1 MPSLWTQMWFLP
13 KATIR
18 QIVDT
23 DPRQQMPLL
32 IFLAGIAQ
40 ALTSAAGLGMGE
52 QLSLFEMIAF
62 CLIFGP
68 LSTFLVVVFGGL
80 LLHRIAQFLHG
91 VASAAETRAAI
102 AWSWVPIITILP
114 LWIVRY
120 IFFGEELFK
129 LKKTAIES
137 TSGLSVLYESINLI
151 EFAVVIWGALLL
163 YSALAEVNQF
173 SAWRGFLAVVLSIT
187 AFFVPLFFLS
197 ILFALF

>member
-1 MPSLWTQMWFLP
+1 MWFLP

-120 IFFGEELFK
+120 IFSAK
-129 LKKTAIES
+129 NCSNSKKRLLRALPDS
-137 TSGLSVLYESINLI
+137 LSSMN
-151 EFAVVIWGALLL
+151 
-163 YSALAEVNQF
+163 
-173 SAWRGFLAVVLSIT
+173 R
-187 AFFVPLFFLS
+187 
-197 ILFALF
+197 